1 MQYAD
6 TDMTIEISDA
16 ATRTADNERTGT
28 FKVRVLDSPVGGMNL
43 DKAVI
48 VEYNDKD
55 LQSALGRLERRE
67 LDTEGLVMLGRTL
80 AAMLLPITAQDGVTT
95 VRAFLQ
101 HSFSKLGPD
110 VGLGCAYDFRLISP
124 WCRGSMHMWSVLV
137 EVEWTVFLLLIRASP
152 SYVTKC

>member
-80 AAMLLPITAQDGVTT
+80 AAMLLPITAQDGVTLI
-95 VRAFLQ
+95 ADGLFL
-101 HSFSKLGPD
+101 
-110 VGLGCAYDFRLISP
+110 RSP
-124 WCRGSMHMWSVLV
+124 WPGRTYGHGAWMAQRQSLADRV
-137 EVEWTVFLLLIRASP
+137 
-152 SYVTKC
+152 

>member
-80 AAMLLPITAQDGVTT
+80 AAMLLPITAQDGVHD
-95 VRAFLQ
+95 VWRSFVNLVDDRARDASS
-101 HSFSKLGPD
+101 HE
-110 VGLGCAYDFRLISP
+110 GLGGPARSDDRIPNGSKAPSDDTGYRL
-124 WCRGSMHMWSVLV
+124 
-137 EVEWTVFLLLIRASP
+137 VFGLYADEGL
-152 SYVTKC
+152 

>member
-55 LQSALGRLERRE
+55 LQSALAG
-67 LDTEGLVMLGRTL
+67 
-80 AAMLLPITAQDGVTT
+80 
-95 VRAFLQ
+95 
-101 HSFSKLGPD
+101 
-110 VGLGCAYDFRLISP
+110 
-124 WCRGSMHMWSVLV
+124 
-137 EVEWTVFLLLIRASP
+137 
-152 SYVTKC
+152 